1 MDVKEIELKGHIIDS
16 LILPRVFDTIMDLG
30 GEFEVLQFE
39 IGKHKTDPSYARIL
53 VKGKNRKVLDQI
65 LGELHKMGAAVPEME
80 ELILKQAPKDRAL
93 PEDFYSTTHHPTYV
107 FLEGEWVE
115 VGNIEMDKVIV
126 VEKGEKKAYCRP
138 ISEIKAGDLVVV
150 GKNGIRVEP
159 PPRPREYTIFEF
171 MKSSVSSE
179 KPSHHLVEQI
189 AKEILETKAQ
199 GKKVLAVVGPA
210 VVHTGAGEALATL
223 VKEGFIDVLFAGNA
237 MAVHDVESQLY
248 GTSLGVSIK
257 TGRHAE
263 GGHRNHLYAINEVMR
278 AGSIKGLVEAGKLK
292 KGIMYECIMNNVP
305 YVLAGSIR
313 DDGPLPEVITDVV
326 AAQRAMRHWVREVDL
341 VLMLSTMLH
350 SIAVGNLL
358 PSKVKTV
365 CIDINPATVTKLSDR
380 GTAQALG
387 VVTDVGIFLPMLA
400 KELLKAKKKP

>member
-1 MDVKEIELKGHIIDS
+1 
-16 LILPRVFDTIMDLG
+16 
-30 GEFEVLQFE
+30 
-39 IGKHKTDPSYARIL
+39 
-53 VKGKNRKVLDQI
+53 
-65 LGELHKMGAAVPEME
+65 
-80 ELILKQAPKDRAL
+80 
-93 PEDFYSTTHHPTYV
+93 
-107 FLEGEWVE
+107 
-115 VGNIEMDKVIV
+115 
-126 VEKGEKKAYCRP
+126 
-138 ISEIKAGDLVVV
+138 
-150 GKNGIRVEP
+150 
-159 PPRPREYTIFEF
+159 

-179 KPSHHLVEQI
+179 KPSNHLIEQI

-199 GKKVLAVVGPA
+199 GKKVLAVIGPA
-210 VVHTGAGEALATL
+210 VVHTGAGESLATL
-223 VKEGFIDVLFAGNA
+223 IKEGFVDIVFAGNA

-248 GTSLGVSIK
+248 GTSLGVSIR

-263 GGHRNHLYAINEVMR
+263 GGHRNHLCAINEVMR
-278 AGSIKGLVEAGKLK
+278 AGSIKELIETGKLK
-292 KGIMYECIMNNVP
+292 KGIMYECIVNNIP

-326 AAQRAMRHWVREVDL
+326 AAQRAMRRWVREVDL

-387 VVTDVGIFLPMLA
+387 IVTDVGIFLPMLA
-400 KELLKAKKKP
+400 KELLRSKKKP